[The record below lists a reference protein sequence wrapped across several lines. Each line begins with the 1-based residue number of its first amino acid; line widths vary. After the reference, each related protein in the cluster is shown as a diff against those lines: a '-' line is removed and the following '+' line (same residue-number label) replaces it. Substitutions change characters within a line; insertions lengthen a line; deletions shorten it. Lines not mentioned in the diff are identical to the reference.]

1 MAASEQLPGNGSSK
15 RRSNS
20 QLHLVLDRHTSN
32 ASSDLGHSL
41 AYDGPVS
48 PTGSK
53 ASKPLCIPLTSP
65 TLLSP
70 PAVQR
75 RMHNMRRQTLQ
86 SPRHRRQSSMVLGV
100 RCTYPNRT
108 FARGGRLEADPPRL
122 SLDSQRAAIRHNGSP
137 TSKQHGVDAEY
148 MRGADSS
155 SAWSGQRAG
164 SHTRGESCPALNIN
178 RIIQSISVSGSAK
191 AGRRD
196 WTEFRHSASIETPLA
211 GSALAAMLSPLR
223 SDDDAPM
230 PIAANRNLLETCHP
244 EHVGSAIASNSTQ
257 SSRAS
262 KRHSAGSTG
271 SLFEMR
277 HWPKTT
283 PWAVREQDNG
293 RGSELLPTV
302 RTDSG
307 DAQVQLPDRICTS
320 GLRRRISVKQRQ
332 TTPDIDVDCTPPSP
346 PPSEGRRSFHSDA
359 PTPGMLN
366 AQSRPLSWDA
376 SPGSSTRSTISGDGS
391 AHKRNSRRSAVIA
404 ETLRELES
412 ASSDVSDS
420 ALEEKGEEK
429 MTITLKGP
437 RKRSSEDAGD
447 GSEVPVPAVYL
458 DGAASLWD
466 HYVAEL
472 ESSDFDPGIHLKR
485 QRVGQL
491 LRVPWNLEKLLWF
504 GVAICFDALLHV
516 FAIMPARFARATVKL
531 AAGAAH
537 DLALAAEKSLA
548 SQHVR
553 TMGRVLPAVWRQRL
567 AALGAR
573 IRGAQG
579 EGGGAARWVS
589 PVQLF
594 DFYRGLLA
602 VVTCV
607 VLCRIDAAQM
617 YHAIRAQSSLKLYF
631 IFSALD
637 IFDRLLATF
646 GHDAMDAL
654 QSTVSDAWTQRRR
667 AGVGYFALAQAY
679 MLVHTLVMFCQAI
692 TLNVAVNAYSDQ
704 LLSLM
709 ISVQFVEIK
718 SAVFKKW
725 EKEMLFQVSCA
736 DIVERFQAMVFLFII
751 IVRNLAELAGS
762 SPLFGAPS
770 ASATS
775 GTPVM
780 PTAQPPVSFAAATP
794 SAFAPLMPAWFS
806 IPMVNRIVTPVL
818 MVLGSELLIDW
829 IKHSFVTKLNWI
841 RPEIYSHYIDVLSRD
856 MACSRSGAAT
866 RAVPP
871 VVVDDVPD
879 VASDNVSDAA
889 SGAVLDEKI
898 ESATDDDYQH
908 VSAHRSSISSETSDD
923 QPESVHTTEAVSIE
937 RPRTRSSSILSH
949 AAFKIATWVWASR
962 GTAETLPPV
971 RRVQHQ
977 RTHST
982 TRPQLFVDQ
991 SSRVAR
997 RLGLAPL
1004 PLACMVMLML
1014 RQVTHILV
1022 SSSRAQYTESSGYFS
1037 AGWTVLDIVGWVA
1050 LGLIAYALLVWAK
1063 LSFSSRLMRFAWIR
1077 FREHERRTT
1086 ETGTSM
1092 KQFDDATKKPDCDS
1106 FFEVGQLINKE
1117 PSEAEW
1123 EQQRPKWTME
1133 NIERY
1138 SLFKSRIT

>member
-1 MAASEQLPGNGSSK
+1 MAASEQLPGVGGSK

-20 QLHLVLDRHTSN
+20 QLHLVLDRHTGN
-32 ASSDLGHSL
+32 ASGDLGHSL
-41 AYDGPVS
+41 AYDGRVS

-86 SPRHRRQSSMVLGV
+86 SPQHRRQSSMVLGV
-100 RCTYPNRT
+100 RSTYPNRT

-137 TSKQHGVDAEY
+137 TKHGVDAEY

-155 SAWSGQRAG
+155 SAWSGQRVG

-178 RIIQSISVSGSAK
+178 RIIQSISVSGSSAK
-191 AGRRD
+191 AGRQARD
-196 WTEFRHSASIETPLA
+196 WTEFRHSASIETPLP

-230 PIAANRNLLETCHP
+230 SIAANQNSLDTCHR
-244 EHVGSAIASNSTQ
+244 EHIGSALASLSSQ
-257 SSRAS
+257 SSGRAS

-283 PWAVREQDNG
+283 PWAVREDNG
-293 RGSELLPTV
+293 RGSELLATV

-320 GLRRRISVKQRQ
+320 GLRRRISVKQHQ
-332 TTPDIDVDCTPPSP
+332 TTPDIDCTPPSP

-359 PTPGMLN
+359 PTPGMLS

-376 SPGSSTRSTISGDGS
+376 SPGSSTRCTISSDGA
-391 AHKRNSRRSAVIA
+391 AHKRNNRRSAVIA

-420 ALEEKGEEK
+420 ALEEKEEEK

-485 QRVGQL
+485 KRVGQL

-516 FAIMPARFARATVKL
+516 FAIMPARFARASAKL

-537 DLALAAEKSLA
+537 DLALAAEEALA
-548 SQHVR
+548 LQHVR
-553 TMGRVLPAVWRQRL
+553 TMGRVLPAAWRQRL
-567 AALGAR
+567 AALGVR

-646 GHDAMDAL
+646 GHDALDAL

-667 AGVGYFALAQAY
+667 AGVGHFALAQAY

-762 SPLFGAPS
+762 SPLFGAPP
-770 ASATS
+770 ASATT

-794 SAFAPLMPAWFS
+794 SAFTPLVPAWFS

-856 MACSRSGAAT
+856 LACSRSGAAT

-871 VVVDDVPD
+871 VTADGVPEVVSNA
-879 VASDNVSDAA
+879 ASDATSDAA
-889 SGAVLDEKI
+889 SGVILDEKI

-908 VSAHRSSISSETSDD
+908 VPAHRNSSSEASDD
-923 QPESVHTTEAVSIE
+923 QHESVQTTEPVSIE
-937 RPRTRSSSILSH
+937 RPRTRSASILSH
-949 AAFKIATWVWASR
+949 AAFKIATWIWTSR
-962 GTAETLPPV
+962 DTAETLPPR
-971 RRVQHQ
+971 RRVHQ
-977 RTHST
+977 RTQST

-1014 RQVTHILV
+1014 RQVAHILV
-1022 SSSRAQYTESSGYFS
+1022 SSSRAQHTDSFS
-1037 AGWTVLDIVGWVA
+1037 AKWSVLDVVGWVA

-1063 LSFSSRLMRFAWIR
+1063 LAFSSRLMRFAWIR
-1077 FREHERRTT
+1077 FREYERRTA
-1086 ETGTSM
+1086 ESGASM
-1092 KQFDDATKKPDCDS
+1092 KQFDDATKKPDRDS
-1106 FFEVGQLINKE
+1106 FFEVGQLIDKE

-1123 EQQRPKWTME
+1123 EKQRPKWTME